1 MPLSL
6 SYPGL
11 RCVLEHLEAV
21 KRAHVIAR
29 APGLQKIDKLI
40 PLCLKNLC
48 IDSDEMTINKL
59 LIEYDKDEVKFEMK
73 WKNFSRKQL
82 ASRKNKMKKLINFY
96 IYGRSIIHVGNLTWN
111 ESSLPDFLPVGMK
124 FRVNSL
130 TALLWQFDA
139 AIPFVDS
146 CSFPLKTMATI
157 PKPST
162 FDSQIVQ
169 LAETLILH
177 VFTHRI
183 VTVEDLKKLNN
194 KTVAFECVNYSRIDI
209 VPLIKYHVETKKD
222 IGKTLVI
229 ATYDKDFLSE
239 KLGEFE
245 KAFGEYR
252 SDLDGVNERFLPG
265 SSKFC
270 IPINNECRIQ
280 VYAIEDPEEDGRY
293 KLIVKPVPEIS

>member
-1 MPLSL
+1 MPLPL
-6 SYPGL
+6 SYPSL

-21 KRAHVIAR
+21 KRAHIIAR

-59 LIEYDKDEVKFEMK
+59 LIEYDKDE
-73 WKNFSRKQL
+73 
-82 ASRKNKMKKLINFY
+82 
-96 IYGRSIIHVGNLTWN
+96 
-111 ESSLPDFLPVGMK
+111 
-124 FRVNSL
+124 
-130 TALLWQFDA
+130 
-139 AIPFVDS
+139 
-146 CSFPLKTMATI
+146 
-157 PKPST
+157 
-162 FDSQIVQ
+162 

-194 KTVAFECVNYSRIDI
+194 KTVAFECVNYSRIDL

-222 IGKTLVI
+222 SGKTLVI
-229 ATYDKDFLSE
+229 ATYDKDFISE
-239 KLGEFE
+239 KLREFE

-270 IPINNECRIQ
+270 IPINNECRIH

-293 KLIVKPVPEIS
+293 KLIVKPVSEISSL